1 MFFTLAG
8 IHRPTAAFASSIL
21 SSSREAGRSTISV
34 REERER
40 EREENKKSMSRRER
54 HS

>member
-21 SSSREAGRSTISV
+21 SSSREAGRSTILPD
-34 REERER
+34 
-40 EREENKKSMSRRER
+40 RRER
-54 HS
+54 AKVYEN